1 MNGNTGLREELIET
15 CRAMNRLGINKG
27 TSGNVSMR
35 HCDGFLIS
43 PTGIPYDA
51 LVPEL
56 IVDVRWDGGF
66 DGDVLP

>member
-1 MNGNTGLREELIET
+1 
-15 CRAMNRLGINKG
+15 
-27 TSGNVSMR
+27 
-35 HCDGFLIS
+35 FLIS

-66 DGDVLP
+66 DGDVLPLSEWRLHRDILKARDDLNAVVHTHSTHATALAIMG